1 MANNATI
8 DDEISLRISRASASF
23 GRVKDRVW
31 CRDYISI
38 MHRVFKML
46 YIYLRAA
53 VSVAARCYAC
63 LSYPHSLCP
72 SLFPYLCDFSM
83 LAIDLTYTNWTIL
96 GKGGNFP
103 RFIFTIRCMI
113 CHDIC
118 TFSLK
123 YGRNHCKI
131 TAFREK
137 KWFILKSKHS
147 FRFIPIL

>member
-1 MANNATI
+1 MNIYLLYGVVSADKFVYLGSTMANNATI

-23 GRVKDRVW
+23 GRVEDRVW

-46 YIYLRAA
+46 YIYFRAA

-118 TFSLK
+118 TFSIVK
-123 YGRNHCKI
+123 
-131 TAFREK
+131 
-137 KWFILKSKHS
+137 
-147 FRFIPIL
+147 

>member
-1 MANNATI
+1 MMPVTKPYI
-8 DDEISLRISRASASF
+8 ERLKCSLS
-23 GRVKDRVW
+23 W
-31 CRDYISI
+31 
-38 MHRVFKML
+38 
-46 YIYLRAA
+46 RAA
-53 VSVAARCYAC
+53 VSAASRRCAC

-83 LAIDLTYTNWTIL
+83 LAIDLIYTNWTIL

-137 KWFILKSKHS
+137 MIYIKIETFISFHS
-147 FRFIPIL
+147 HLITIILNTGTRQ

>member
-46 YIYLRAA
+46 YIYFRAA

-63 LSYPHSLCP
+63 LTSIDPITGHQSTNRRKRRSFFMTMKIYFWFKMFLENINVSFIKTVINPLYDVNEYVLCKGLNIHLYLSYE
-72 SLFPYLCDFSM
+72 
-83 LAIDLTYTNWTIL
+83 INWKTQTN
-96 GKGGNFP
+96 F
-103 RFIFTIRCMI
+103 
-113 CHDIC
+113 
-118 TFSLK
+118 
-123 YGRNHCKI
+123 
-131 TAFREK
+131 
-137 KWFILKSKHS
+137 
-147 FRFIPIL
+147 